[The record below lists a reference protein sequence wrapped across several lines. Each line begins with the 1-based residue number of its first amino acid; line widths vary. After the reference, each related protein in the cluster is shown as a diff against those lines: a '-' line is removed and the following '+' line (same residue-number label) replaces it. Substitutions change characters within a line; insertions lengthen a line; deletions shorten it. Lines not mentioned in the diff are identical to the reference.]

1 MRSAHI
7 VYASTS
13 GHTEHVVSVL
23 EAVLKAKG
31 VQTSSKRAEL
41 ETARGLQDADVL
53 ILASGTWNF
62 GGVEG
67 QLNEKMHEL
76 LFQKAKEVQRVG
88 KPIAFISLGD
98 SRYYFTTRCTQHFKK
113 FQKACG
119 AVELLMPLIIVN
131 EPYGQEA
138 KIETWGNKLL
148 VALQKGS
155 Q

>member
-1 MRSAHI
+1 MRSVHV

-13 GHTEHVVSVL
+13 GHTEHVVGVL
-23 EAVLKAKG
+23 GNQLMAAGYAVTLKK
-31 VQTSSKRAEL
+31 AEL
-41 ETARGLQDADVL
+41 ETPEKLESADVL

-67 QLNEKMHEL
+67 QLNEKMYDL
-76 LFQKAKEVQRVG
+76 LFVKAKDAKRAG

-119 AVELLMPLIIVN
+119 AVELLVPLIIVN
-131 EPYGQEA
+131 EPYGQETR
-138 KIETWGNKLL
+138 IEAWGKKLL
-148 VALQKGS
+148 AAIEKRPA
-155 Q
+155 

>member
-23 EAVLKAKG
+23 EAALSAAG
-31 VQTSSKRAEL
+31 VQTTAKRAEL
-41 ETARGLQDADVL
+41 ETSQGLQEADVL

-67 QLNEKMHEL
+67 QLNEKMHDL
-76 LFQKAKEVQRVG
+76 LFVRAKDLKRTG

-98 SRYYFTTRCTQHFKK
+98 SRYYFTTRCTQHFKT

-131 EPYGQEA
+131 EPYGQED
-138 KIETWGNKLL
+138 KIATWGTRLL
-148 VALQKGS
+148 AALQKK
-155 Q
+155 